1 MSSGVQRQRRAA
13 GAAAGSSGQRRA
25 ARPWGPSPLSVLPA
39 PARFCPLLLLLVLP
53 RAARAQEFQP
63 PKEQASAQT
72 GGVHLG
78 LFGFGTR
85 LGVDPS
91 GRKQALL
98 GTTLDVGDLFT
109 DRVRLRPSV
118 EVGLGDSVT
127 TYVVNLELL
136 YRFTADSEVAVPY
149 VAFGPALYSQER
161 CATAVD
167 CPQVWAQFALGFEL
181 RFRGHM
187 NWLLEYHGEDA
198 LRRHR
203 FFIGLTT
210 RRGP

>member
-1 MSSGVQRQRRAA
+1 MSSGVERQRRAE
-13 GAAAGSSGQRRA
+13 AGSGGQRRSLVP
-25 ARPWGPSPLSVLPA
+25 RSSMLGDLLPA
-39 PARFCPLLLLLVLP
+39 GARLCPLLLLLLLVLP
-53 RAARAQEFQP
+53 RSARAQEFQP
-63 PKEQASAQT
+63 PKEQASAT
-72 GGVHLG
+72 GSRIHLG

-85 LGVDPS
+85 VGVDPS
-91 GRKQALL
+91 GRKQAIL
-98 GTTLDVGDLFT
+98 GTTLDMGDLLT
-109 DRVRLRPSV
+109 DRVRLRPSL
-118 EVGLGDSVT
+118 EIGLGDSVT

-167 CPQVWAQFALGFEL
+167 CPQLWAQFALGFEL

>member
-1 MSSGVQRQRRAA
+1 MRSESGRRGSGGSGGRTALRAGFPPVLRLLPLLPLLSLLPVLARAA
-13 GAAAGSSGQRRA
+13 S
-25 ARPWGPSPLSVLPA
+25 
-39 PARFCPLLLLLVLP
+39 
-53 RAARAQEFQP
+53 AQEFQP
-63 PKEQASAQT
+63 PPQQASAT
-72 GGVHLG
+72 TSGVHIG
-78 LFGFGTR
+78 LYGFGTR

-91 GRKQALL
+91 GHKQAIL
-98 GTTLDVGDLFT
+98 GTTLDLGNLFT
-109 DRVRLRPSV
+109 DRVRLRPSA
-118 EVGLGDSVT
+118 EIGLGDSVT
-127 TYVVNLELL
+127 TYVVNMELL
-136 YRFTADSEVAVPY
+136 FRFTADSEVAVPY

-167 CPQVWAQFALGFEL
+167 CPQIWAQFALGFEL

-210 RRGP
+210 RRGS

>member
-1 MSSGVQRQRRAA
+1 MSTGVQQKRA
-13 GAAAGSSGQRRA
+13 GTGRSGQERDRHRPSRSGRHPLA
-25 ARPWGPSPLSVLPA
+25 ACSRVCP
-39 PARFCPLLLLLVLP
+39 PLLLLLLLP
-53 RAARAQEFQP
+53 PHPAHAQEFQP
-63 PKEQASAQT
+63 PQQPTSAT
-72 GGVHLG
+72 PSRIHLG

-85 LGVDPS
+85 LGVDPG
-91 GRKQALL
+91 GRKQAIL

-109 DRVRLRPSV
+109 DRVRVRPSA
-118 EVGLGDSVT
+118 EIGLGDSVT

-181 RFRGHM
+181 KFRGHM
-187 NWLLEYHGEDA
+187 SWLLEYHGEDA